1 MKAPVL
7 RTYTYF
13 YLIFLFGPIILLPIF
28 AFNNSA
34 IIAFPL
40 TGFTT
45 SWFEELWTRTELHR
59 AVQNS
64 LIIATITAVFST
76 FLGVLAARAGALDRF
91 PGKGAMTGFIM
102 LPLVLPEIILA
113 VALLVIFARVL
124 LPGINALTATWYEA
138 GIIPFQ
144 TDLQIGIWTIVIA
157 HILFCTPFATVIL
170 NGAFASLDKS
180 LEEAA
185 MDLGESRGSAFRL
198 VTLPLIMP
206 GIISA
211 FLISFIISLDEF
223 IIAFFL
229 SGNVT
234 TLPVYIYGLRRQTED
249 LPVIMALGTILVI
262 LSISLLIVAEIF
274 RRRGLKKAGLKDTGG
289 GLL

>member
-1 MKAPVL
+1 MAL
-7 RTYTYF
+7 RIYAYV
-13 YLIFLFGPIILLPIF
+13 YLVFLFGPIILLPLF
-28 AFNNSA
+28 AFNA
-34 IIAFPL
+34 GTIIAFPL
-40 TGFTT
+40 EGFSTT
-45 SWFEELWTRTELHR
+45 WFEQLWTRTELHK

-64 LIIATITAVFST
+64 LIIAVVTATFATI
-76 FLGVLAARAGALDRF
+76 LGTLAARAGALDGF

-113 VALLVIFARVL
+113 VALLVIIAKVL
-124 LPGINALTATWYEA
+124 GLAPQMWS
-138 GIIPFQ
+138 II
-144 TDLQIGIWTIVIA
+144 IA
-157 HILFCTPFATVIL
+157 HVLFCTPFATAIL

-185 MDLGESRGSAFRL
+185 MDLGENRWTAFRL
-198 VTLPLIMP
+198 VTLPLVMP
-206 GIISA
+206 GIVSA

-234 TLPVYIYGLRRQTED
+234 TLPVYIYGLRRQSDD
-249 LPVIMALGTILVI
+249 LPIIMALGTILVL
-262 LSISLLIVAEIF
+262 LSISLLIVAEVF
-274 RRRGLKKAGLKDTGG
+274 RRRGLRKAGLSSTG